1 VNGVL
6 VASLG
11 NPLVGDDGV
20 GLAVLKR
27 LEQREL
33 PAVVRLADLGT
44 DLLALS
50 SHLDGI
56 GKVIL
61 LDAVNFGGE
70 AGELRRFD
78 YSELQTADGVE
89 LKTAHGV
96 NPLDALAL
104 LAAAGILGEREVIL
118 LGCQPENLEPGAALS
133 PAVEESVERLLSM
146 IEAELSGH

>member
-1 VNGVL
+1 VNGILL
-6 VASLG
+6 VSLG

-20 GLAVLKR
+20 GLAVLKM

-33 PAVVRLADLGT
+33 PAGVRLADLGT

-56 GKVIL
+56 DKVIL
-61 LDAVNFGGE
+61 IDAVNFNGKP
-70 AGELRRFD
+70 GELRRFA
-78 YSELQTADGVE
+78 YSELQATDGVE
-89 LKTAHGV
+89 LKTAHGI

-118 LGCQPENLEPGAALS
+118 LGCQPETLELGAALS
-133 PAVEESVERLLSM
+133 PAVEESMEELIQL
-146 IEAELSGH
+146 IETELTRH

>member
-1 VNGVL
+1 MNGVL

-20 GLAVLKR
+20 GLAVLKQ
-27 LEQREL
+27 LEQQEL
-33 PAVVRLADLGT
+33 PVEVKLVDLGT

-70 AGELRRFD
+70 PGELRRFD
-78 YSELQTADGVE
+78 
-89 LKTAHGV
+89 
-96 NPLDALAL
+96 
-104 LAAAGILGEREVIL
+104 
-118 LGCQPENLEPGAALS
+118 
-133 PAVEESVERLLSM
+133 
-146 IEAELSGH
+146 

>member
-1 VNGVL
+1 MSGVL

-20 GLAVLKR
+20 GLAVLRK
-27 LEQREL
+27 LEQQEL
-33 PAVVRLADLGT
+33 PAEVRLADLGT

-61 LDAVNFGGE
+61 LDAVNFNGE
-70 AGELRRFD
+70 PGELRRFD
-78 YSELQTADGVE
+78 YRELQDADGVE
-89 LKTAHGV
+89 LKTAHGI

-118 LGCQPENLEPGAALS
+118 LGCQPEVLDPGAAMS
-133 PAVEESVERLLSM
+133 PVVEEAVERLLSLVVSEC
-146 IEAELSGH
+146 EAP